1 MYLLA
6 GDIGFKI
13 FDEFIDKF
21 PDRFINCGIA
31 EQNMVSVAAGL
42 ASEGKIVFVYTI
54 IPFLIMRAYEQIRVD
69 IGINN
74 QNVILVG
81 VGGGL
86 AYDKL
91 GSTHHSCEDIALA
104 RTIPNLNIFCPFD
117 PQNVVDTLNKSYLL
131 SKDKKEP
138 SYIRLSKG
146 GENNLE
152 NRVKLFEN
160 IFCFKSK
167 NLSKNIILTH
177 GSISYSILSEIDS
190 NNIDASL
197 ICLSK
202 INNDSIKVLVE
213 IISNLEKE
221 SNILI
226 IEEHYQSGGLYEAL
240 ASELLPLN
248 LKHNFSN
255 MNLKHKYIF
264 EIYGHKELLKK
275 SGLDMSLIKQ
285 YFSS

>member
-1 MYLLA
+1 MLA
-6 GDIGFKI
+6 GDIGFRI
-13 FDEFIDKF
+13 FDDFIDKF

-31 EQNMVSVAAGL
+31 EQNMVSVASGL
-42 ASEGKIVFVYTI
+42 ASEGKTVFVYTI

-69 IGINN
+69 VGINN

-81 VGGGL
+81 VGGGM

-104 RTIPNLNIFCPFD
+104 RTIPNLNIFCPYD
-117 PQNVVDTLNKSYLL
+117 PINVVDTLNESYLL
-131 SKDKKEP
+131 SKHKKEP

-152 NRVKLFEN
+152 NRIKLFEN

-167 NLSKNIILTH
+167 NLSKNIIVTH
-177 GSISYSILSEIDS
+177 GSISYAILSEIDS
-190 NNIDASL
+190 NNIEASL
-197 ICLSK
+197 ICISK
-202 INNDSIKVLVE
+202 INNDSIESLVE
-213 IISNLEKE
+213 LISNLDET
-221 SNILI
+221 SNILT
-226 IEEHYQSGGLYEAL
+226 IEEHYQAGGLYEAL
-240 ASELLPLN
+240 ASKLLPLK

-255 MNLKHKYIF
+255 MHLKHQYVF
-264 EIYGHKELLKK
+264 EIYEHKELLKK
-275 SGLDMSLIKQ
+275 SGLDPSLIKE